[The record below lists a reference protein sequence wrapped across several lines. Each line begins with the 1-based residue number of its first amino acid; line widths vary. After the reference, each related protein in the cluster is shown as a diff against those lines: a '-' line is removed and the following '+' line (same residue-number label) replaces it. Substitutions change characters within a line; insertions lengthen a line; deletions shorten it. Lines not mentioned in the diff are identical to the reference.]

1 MAARTDPRDPSEASG
16 TARSGAARSGTAS
29 SALSAGLPQD
39 PESHQRPPEV
49 VVLPGLG
56 APAGVGSGA
65 ASRRFIPHLQ
75 EEAPP
80 TPPRRWVSLSVL
92 AVFIAAGLGLGSS
105 YVLGYGPLPEGGTA
119 VAATQPDATVS
130 DEPLLSKPAAPIVIP
145 DPEPQFSTRRTWTW
159 RPSSA
164 APEEATPEATEEEPS
179 DPAPSQDPNAGQPT
193 DPPVVD
199 PPVVDPPVV
208 EPPVVDPPDPTPD
221 VPDPSPLQPQVPEP
235 QTSADE
241 PSE

>member
-1 MAARTDPRDPSEASG
+1 MAARTDPRDPSGESG
-16 TARSGAARSGTAS
+16 TARSAQ
-29 SALSAGLPQD
+29 SAGLPQD
-39 PESHQRPPEV
+39 AEPPQRPPEV

-56 APAGVGSGA
+56 APAGVGTEA
-65 ASRRFIPHLQ
+65 TSRRFIPHLQ

-119 VAATQPDATVS
+119 VAATQPDTTVS
-130 DEPLLSKPAAPIVIP
+130 DEPLLSKPPAPIVIP
-145 DPEPQFSTRRTWTW
+145 DPEPQFTSRRTWTW

-164 APEEATPEATEEEPS
+164 AQEETTPEATEDEPS
-179 DPAPSQDPNAGQPT
+179 DPAPPQDPSAGQPT

-199 PPVVDPPVV
+199 PPVVDPPAV
-208 EPPVVDPPDPTPD
+208 ETPDPTPD
-221 VPDPSPLQPQVPEP
+221 VADPSP
-235 QTSADE
+235 SAAPGTASTDQLG
-241 PSE
+241 